1 MTRSVLDCGTTEEV
15 PPFVGAE
22 GLSKAPGFVRVWGG
36 TLEGPWLFDG
46 VGLRQSGAMGT
57 NVGHSSPAKARCS
70 SAFFN
75 ASSAAREAL
84 RSWHEPRGLLN
95 SLQALIDPHPLAS
108 MSVKG
113 EAQRHPRIAQRRP
126 RIAQLRHRITQRRPR
141 IAQRHLRITLRRP
154 RITQRRPRIT
164 LRRPRITLRRPR
176 IR

>member
-75 ASSAAREAL
+75 ASAAREAL

-95 SLQALIDPHPLAS
+95 SLQALIDLHPPAS

-113 EAQRHPRIAQRRP
+113 EAQR
-126 RIAQLRHRITQRRPR
+126 RHRITQRRPR
-141 IAQRHLRITLRRP
+141 IAQRHLRIAQLRPRITLRRP